1 MSFIIPGFW
10 YTGFCYI
17 RYLQFKVWKAGC
29 GFDCLEEKLGLMYSS
44 FIYIAALRKQV
55 EAYTDCV
62 RFSCTM
68 HCSITISHQPL
79 WFWRFYVTFFN
90 QHKEKCIDGNTP
102 GIFLKLFKTLTA
114 HVLSLHWKLL
124 WADTLGR
131 VKKVSMSGA
140 GYLQEYKN
148 SEFVWEL
155 RKKGFS
161 EGCCK

>member
-1 MSFIIPGFW
+1 MSFIMPGFW
-10 YTGFCYI
+10 YTLRVLLHQVFTVQSLKSWVWLWLFRGKTGTNV
-17 RYLQFKVWKAGC
+17 QFIHWLC
-29 GFDCLEEKLGLMYSS
+29 
-44 FIYIAALRKQV
+44 ALTV
-55 EAYTDCV
+55 
-62 RFSCTM
+62 CTSVAQCI
-68 HCSITISHQPL
+68 CSITISHQPL

-90 QHKEKCIDGNTP
+90 QHKEKCIDGNTL